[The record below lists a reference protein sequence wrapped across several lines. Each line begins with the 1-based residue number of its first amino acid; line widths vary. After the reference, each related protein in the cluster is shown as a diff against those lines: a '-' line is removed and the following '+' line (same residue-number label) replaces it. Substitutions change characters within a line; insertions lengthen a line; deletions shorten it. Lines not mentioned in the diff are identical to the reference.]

1 MGKLSRVALIYI
13 GAVVVTAVVLV
24 ARGPFTGLRW
34 QYVVFLG
41 ILVIVSESRA
51 TQLRKGQITW
61 SSSSAAMLAS
71 VVLVGP
77 VGAAIVGACT
87 ALGLRRGPHLLQR
100 VFNTSM
106 YALSAYL
113 AGRAFLAFGGH
124 VGLPDEKSFP
134 AIIAPFAAAALI
146 LVAANHGL
154 LSGVLWLTRP
164 PDRMSSGASGAGV
177 GLSARLLLSDLGYA
191 AYGLLMAALWSVVG
205 FFAPLLVL
213 IPLFVARWAVTQ
225 FAEQQKAYEATVGAL
240 CQAVE
245 TKDFYTRGHSDR
257 VSRGSVMI
265 AREIGMR
272 GERVEAIR
280 YAGMLHDVGKLG
292 VPTKVLRKT
301 GKLTEEEYAAI
312 QLHPMRGLDIV
323 REIGFLDEALAGIMH
338 HHERIDGRGY
348 PMGLA
353 GDEIPEFARVLA
365 VADAFDSMTST
376 RSYRGARPV
385 SEAIEELRKWSG
397 TQFDPAFVDAFVA
410 ALKREGWQ
418 LPEPPAGARGRR
430 PGHRHRAGSRRP
442 GRPHPGHR
450 QPVDPIT
457 LSGPSAR
464 RRELR
469 RYPWQVRDSGQLLLV
484 VAAGVTLVAAVA
496 QTAAEGLKD
505 PRIAIAFGALIAFG
519 EVLRL
524 NLPGDR
530 ETAPI
535 GFAGALAYAL
545 LIRVG
550 THFVQHSAEQVVTV
564 ATIGMI
570 IGALPHLA
578 VGRPARVSGMATRL
592 LCVACVA
599 YIFRPL
605 AGNSAVEK
613 HWGLAFTLMTSLT
626 VLALLLEAVLTALL
640 RVGRAAGQVPGGAGG
655 RDARPAATGRGGGRL
670 GAAHRVRGG
679 SDGAVL
685 AGRVHRAAARHPGG
699 VPPVRRDPGHL
710 PADRAGAGQGDR
722 DRRVRRNRSF
732 RTGQQARGR
741 DRPGARHPRARA
753 ARARVRRA
761 DARHRPAVAARPDPR
776 RGHRAGLPAG
786 PAAHRRARRRR
797 DPAGPGAWLGG
808 RDRAPAERAL
818 PGHRSAR
825 PPAAPPLRPAR

>member
-1 MGKLSRVALIYI
+1 MGKLSRVALLYI
-13 GAVVVTAVVLV
+13 GVVVVLAVVLV
-24 ARGPFTGLRW
+24 ARGPFTGLSW

-51 TQLRKGQITW
+51 TQLRKGQLTW

-87 ALGLRRGPHLLQR
+87 ALGLRRGPHVLQR

-113 AGRAFLAFGGH
+113 AGRAFLALGGH
-124 VGLPDEKSFP
+124 VGLPDEDSFP
-134 AIIAPFAAAALI
+134 GIIAPFAGAALI
-146 LVAANHGL
+146 HVVTNHGL

-164 PDRMSSGASGAGV
+164 PGRMPSGAVGGGV
-177 GLSARLLLSDLGYA
+177 GLSARLLLSDVGYA

-213 IPLFVARWAVTQ
+213 IPLFVARWAVAQ

-272 GERVEAIR
+272 IERVEAIR

-292 VPTKVLRKT
+292 VPTKVLQKT

-385 SEAIEELRKWSG
+385 AEAIEELRKWSG

-418 LPEPPAGARGRR
+418 RPEPPVLA
-430 PGHRHRAGSRRP
+430 P
-442 GRPHPGHR
+442 
-450 QPVDPIT
+450 D
-457 LSGPSAR
+457 
-464 RRELR
+464 ELAT
-469 RYPWQVRDSGQLLLV
+469 
-484 VAAGVTLVAAVA
+484 VAA
-496 QTAAEGLKD
+496 QDHDD
-505 PRIAIAFGALIAFG
+505 PGA
-519 EVLRL
+519 
-524 NLPGDR
+524 P
-530 ETAPI
+530 
-535 GFAGALAYAL
+535 
-545 LIRVG
+545 
-550 THFVQHSAEQVVTV
+550 
-564 ATIGMI
+564 
-570 IGALPHLA
+570 
-578 VGRPARVSGMATRL
+578 
-592 LCVACVA
+592 
-599 YIFRPL
+599 
-605 AGNSAVEK
+605 
-613 HWGLAFTLMTSLT
+613 
-626 VLALLLEAVLTALL
+626 L
-640 RVGRAAGQVPGGAGG
+640 RV
-655 RDARPAATGRGGGRL
+655 
-670 GAAHRVRGG
+670 
-679 SDGAVL
+679 
-685 AGRVHRAAARHPGG
+685 
-699 VPPVRRDPGHL
+699 
-710 PADRAGAGQGDR
+710 AD
-722 DRRVRRNRSF
+722 
-732 RTGQQARGR
+732 T
-741 DRPGARHPRARA
+741 H
-753 ARARVRRA
+753 
-761 DARHRPAVAARPDPR
+761 
-776 RGHRAGLPAG
+776 
-786 PAAHRRARRRR
+786 
-797 DPAGPGAWLGG
+797 
-808 RDRAPAERAL
+808 
-818 PGHRSAR
+818 
-825 PPAAPPLRPAR
+825 